1 MSEQKKEVIKTK
13 VGGQALIEGVMMLG
27 PKKGCMAVRQ
37 PDREIYTEV
46 WDRKTPKWYNKAPF
60 IRGCINF
67 VSQLGDGYK
76 YLNKS
81 GEVSGMFD
89 EEDDE
94 KDNKKKEKEQDKPTD
109 NVS

>member
-67 VSQLGDGYK
+67 VSQLGDGSMK
-76 YLNKS
+76 KRT
-81 GEVSGMFD
+81 
-89 EEDDE
+89 
-94 KDNKKKEKEQDKPTD
+94 KRTRRKKKKSRTNRQIT
-109 NVS
+109 

>member
-46 WDRKTPKWYNKAPF
+46 WDLSL
-60 IRGCINF
+60 IHI
-67 VSQLGDGYK
+67 
-76 YLNKS
+76 
-81 GEVSGMFD
+81 
-89 EEDDE
+89 
-94 KDNKKKEKEQDKPTD
+94 
-109 NVS
+109 

>member
-81 GEVSGMFD
+81 GEVSG
-89 EEDDE
+89 
-94 KDNKKKEKEQDKPTD
+94 
-109 NVS
+109 NVR